1 MKSNFKG
8 EGISQMRNFIS
19 VIIPVYNEEL
29 LIENSIEVINNEIEK
44 INVGYEIILIDD
56 GSKDNTWEIINE
68 LIKKVPQIRAYRFSR
83 NFGKESA
90 LSAGLDKAKGDAV
103 ILMDC
108 DLQHPPMYISQM
120 VERWKMTGSDIVE
133 CVKESRGKEGL
144 INKLGAK
151 VFYNTLNKMTGYKM
165 DGASDFK
172 LLDRKVVNAWKQ
184 MKEHNVFF
192 RGMSAWLGFT
202 REIIYFEVP
211 ERMEGTSKWSLI
223 SLLKLAIS
231 AIVSFSALPL
241 RLVSM
246 FGIIFLS
253 ISIILGFHTLYGKFT
268 NQAVTGFTTVILL
281 ILFTGSI
288 LMISLGIIGEYVA
301 AIYNEVK
308 NRPRYVIAENVQNSS
323 ILSSEI
329 EGGGGEYDTTRAR

>member
-1 MKSNFKG
+1 
-8 EGISQMRNFIS
+8 
-19 VIIPVYNEEL
+19 
-29 LIENSIEVINNEIEK
+29 
-44 INVGYEIILIDD
+44 
-56 GSKDNTWEIINE
+56 
-68 LIKKVPQIRAYRFSR
+68 
-83 NFGKESA
+83 
-90 LSAGLDKAKGDAV
+90 
-103 ILMDC
+103 
-108 DLQHPPMYISQM
+108 
-120 VERWKMTGSDIVE
+120 
-133 CVKESRGKEGL
+133 
-144 INKLGAK
+144 